1 MTGAISSYISL
12 LPLLSSVFATFVTST
27 PIERRAEPAAKPGFN
42 RVWYDDWGHKNGITH
57 NWNFNLGT
65 SYPGQVAQWGT
76 GEIQTY
82 TNKTENIRIVNKVL
96 YITPKKVKDAKGKI
110 TWTSGRLESKRGSQW
125 ACANGK
131 KMLVEA
137 SIKLGSAGEAQQK
150 GIWPAF
156 WMLGDVFRAQGYK
169 GWPEVGEL
177 DIMESVNGKREA
189 WGLLHC
195 GVYDGQIPIRGP
207 CNEPDGRGGSVK
219 GIGRGLWHTY
229 GIEID
234 RTTKNWKTE
243 KVTWIINGVRRHSI
257 TGSQI
262 NNSTAWEFLAHKK
275 MFILLNVAVGGGFP
289 NGVEPGNALTPFST
303 TIDGDSV
310 GMQVDWVGVWQQA

>member
-1 MTGAISSYISL
+1 MTGTISSYVSL
-12 LPLLSSVFATFVTST
+12 LPFLSSVFATLATST
-27 PIERRAEPAAKPGFN
+27 PVERRAEPAAKPGFN

-76 GEIQTY
+76 GEIQSY
-82 TNKTENIRIVNKVL
+82 TNKSENIRIVNKVL

-110 TWTSGRLESKRGSQW
+110 TWTSGRLESRRGSQW
-125 ACANGK
+125 GCANGK

-169 GWPEVGEL
+169 GWPEVGEI

-195 GVYDGQIPIRGP
+195 GIYDGQIPIRGP
-207 CNEPDGRGGSVK
+207 CNEPDGRGGSIK
-219 GIGRGLWHTY
+219 LGRGLWHTF

-234 RTTKNWKTE
+234 RTSKNWKTE
-243 KVTWIINGVRRHSI
+243 KITWIINGARHHSI

-262 NNSTAWEFLAHKK
+262 NNATAWDFLAHKK